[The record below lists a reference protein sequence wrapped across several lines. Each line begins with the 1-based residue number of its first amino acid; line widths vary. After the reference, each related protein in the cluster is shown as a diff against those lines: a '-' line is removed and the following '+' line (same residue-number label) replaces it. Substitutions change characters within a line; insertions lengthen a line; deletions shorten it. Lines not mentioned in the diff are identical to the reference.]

1 MIPIKQF
8 YHYCHLKTQEEAGEV
23 HLRVQVEGLEVV
35 VVLVEVELQGVL
47 EVQPVYFELM
57 QSLLNPE
64 WKS

>member
-8 YHYCHLKTQEEAGEV
+8 YHYCHLQIQEEVGEV

-57 QSLLNPE
+57 
-64 WKS
+64 